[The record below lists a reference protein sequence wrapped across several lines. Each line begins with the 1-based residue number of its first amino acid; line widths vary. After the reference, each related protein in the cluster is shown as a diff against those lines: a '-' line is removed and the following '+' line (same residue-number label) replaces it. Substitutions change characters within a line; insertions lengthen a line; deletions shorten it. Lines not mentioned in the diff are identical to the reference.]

1 VVTEQDKAALRRI
14 PKEIFG
20 EGKLAVADE
29 VVAPDY
35 IEHVSLPP
43 GMPTGI
49 PGLKAFVAGLRAAFP
64 DFKYIIEDEFAEG
77 DRVVQR
83 LTASG
88 THQGEFLGMP
98 ATGKKA
104 TWSEIH
110 MGRVAGGKLIEH
122 WANSDQMG
130 MLQQLGI
137 SPTPGQAGS

>member
-1 VVTEQDKAALRRI
+1 MATEQDQASLRRI
-14 PKEIFG
+14 PEEVFNKG
-20 EGKLAVADE
+20 NLAIADE
-29 VVAPDY
+29 VFAPNY
-35 IEHVSLPP
+35 IEHVALPP

-49 PGLKAFVAGLRAAFP
+49 AGFKAFVTGLRAAFP
-64 DFKYIIEDEFAEG
+64 DFKYTIEDEMTEG
-77 DRVVQR
+77 DQVVQR

-88 THQGEFLGMP
+88 THQGEFLGMA

-110 MGRVAGGKLIEH
+110 IARVGGGKLVEH

-137 SPTPGQAGS
+137 IPTPGQASG